1 MKEVFH
7 IDSFRLCQQGVC
19 NANMDGRDIVCVM
32 PTGGGKSLTYQL
44 PALMASGCT
53 LVVSPLI
60 SLMRDQILHLQEAG
74 VNAVMLTGST
84 SSADKKDINAR
95 LSAMASG
102 DKVQEIKLCYVT
114 PERIA
119 QNNNFLAQ
127 LQSLVNANKLAR
139 IVIDEAH
146 CVSQMGHDYRPDY
159 KKLSTL
165 RTRFPR
171 VPILALSA
179 TCPEKVMHDVLK
191 ILNMQGEVDGKAAP
205 IQKGTVYFSSPLYRA
220 NLHYNIQPKP
230 SSSRQVLEHMADY
243 ILKNHKNDSGIVY
256 CLSKK
261 ETEDVAKELREY
273 SRGQIKTGVYHAEVP
288 DLQKEN
294 LHLKWREGAIKVVC
308 ATIAFGLGIDKGN
321 VRFVIHHSKSLD
333 AFYQESGRAG
343 RDGQDADC
351 VLYYR
356 PQDATRLVGL
366 ICNET
371 QSKDKLHPMLRFAE
385 DIQECR
391 KIQFAKYFAVSSD
404 ISLNS
409 WTTDPSKALERCGHC
424 DNCKRSPD
432 SLDQKDVTLEAWQ
445 ILKIAESV
453 QAQGGRLTQKALGD
467 LARGLGGG
475 GFEATAGQG
484 KRKAKAKE
492 KQNLDVNQ
500 VAGGKITLSG
510 DDTQALILHLL
521 LEGYLQHSYVTN
533 AYAVNVY
540 VIVGKAARLT
550 YRSREEIQT
559 QTTTRIM
566 FCFRKAV
573 RKGKGAPSKRK
584 GASKILS
591 SADEDSVAE
600 GVGEG
605 SALIHRD
612 KSKARP
618 KKRKSRQFTP
628 GSDEDNGDLDDF
640 IIDDDME
647 DYQNKEES
655 EPEAFGWTHSARAP
669 AKRAKKRTLKPAHE
683 SDIVEISD

>member
-1 MKEVFH
+1 M
-7 IDSFRLCQQGVC
+7 
-19 NANMDGRDIVCVM
+19 
-32 PTGGGKSLTYQL
+32 
-44 PALMASGCT
+44 
-53 LVVSPLI
+53 
-60 SLMRDQILHLQEAG
+60 
-74 VNAVMLTGST
+74 
-84 SSADKKDINAR
+84 
-95 LSAMASG
+95 
-102 DKVQEIKLCYVT
+102 
-114 PERIA
+114 
-119 QNNNFLAQ
+119 
-127 LQSLVNANKLAR
+127 
-139 IVIDEAH
+139 
-146 CVSQMGHDYRPDY
+146 
-159 KKLSTL
+159 
-165 RTRFPR
+165 
-171 VPILALSA
+171 
-179 TCPEKVMHDVLK
+179 
-191 ILNMQGEVDGKAAP
+191 
-205 IQKGTVYFSSPLYRA
+205 
-220 NLHYNIQPKP
+220 
-230 SSSRQVLEHMADY
+230 
-243 ILKNHKNDSGIVY
+243 
-256 CLSKK
+256 
-261 ETEDVAKELREY
+261 
-273 SRGQIKTGVYHAEVP
+273 
-288 DLQKEN
+288 
-294 LHLKWREGAIKVVC
+294 
-308 ATIAFGLGIDKGN
+308 
-321 VRFVIHHSKSLD
+321 
-333 AFYQESGRAG
+333 
-343 RDGQDADC
+343 
-351 VLYYR
+351 
-356 PQDATRLVGL
+356 
-366 ICNET
+366 
-371 QSKDKLHPMLRFAE
+371 
-385 DIQECR
+385 
-391 KIQFAKYFAVSSD
+391 SSD

-510 DDTQALILHLL
+510 DVSSGPAHAPRLFKRFLQDTQALILHLL

-540 VIVGKAARLT
+540 VIVGKAGRLT

-591 SADEDSVAE
+591 SADEDSVGE